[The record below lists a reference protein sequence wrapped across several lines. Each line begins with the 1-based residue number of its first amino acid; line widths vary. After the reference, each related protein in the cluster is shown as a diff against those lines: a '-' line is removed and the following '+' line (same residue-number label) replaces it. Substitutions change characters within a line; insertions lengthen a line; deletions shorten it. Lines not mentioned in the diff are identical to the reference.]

1 VHEALASVVA
11 PERVRVISPDPVP
24 AGTPPA
30 HGTAVRGH
38 AVLFKLDKQKKDG
51 PAVAYRLLGSGFIGS
66 TSWTLAAIGAV
77 LFSLGIL
84 AALMSSPPID

>member
-1 VHEALASVVA
+1 VREALASVVA
-11 PERVRVISPDPVP
+11 PERVRVISPDPVT
-24 AGTPPA
+24 AGTA
-30 HGTAVRGH
+30 LRGH

>member
-1 VHEALASVVA
+1 MPLSVLGSFPPTLFRQAL
-11 PERVRVISPDPVP
+11 
-24 AGTPPA
+24 PPA
-30 HGTAVRGH
+30 HGTALRGH

-51 PAVAYRLLGSGFIGS
+51 PGVAYRLLGSGFIGS